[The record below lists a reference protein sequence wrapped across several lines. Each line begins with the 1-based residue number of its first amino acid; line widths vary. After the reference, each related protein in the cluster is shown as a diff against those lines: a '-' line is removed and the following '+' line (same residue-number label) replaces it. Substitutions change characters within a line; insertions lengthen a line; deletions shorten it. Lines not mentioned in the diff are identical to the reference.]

1 MTRLPQHLPDEVFG
15 LVNNYVLHKIGD
27 PNVVERLRKTIGGI
41 DRSLWA
47 RLPTLAP
54 GQAVVAFGGMARPLL
69 TAIDPAPARLLMA
82 E

>member
-1 MTRLPQHLPDEVFG
+1 
-15 LVNNYVLHKIGD
+15 
-27 PNVVERLRKTIGGI
+27 VVERLRKTIGGI